1 MKIPGGAA
9 NTDFVSRR
17 WQPMFFLD
25 LDCRKPLRL
34 SSGRPSRVPS
44 PIQVTNM
51 VQPFWALPVLA
62 IAGKTQEATTNFV
75 PANKLAALPAIRYAL
90 STRGTFAKSACG
102 LLKNDSSP
110 RKENPRLRMT
120 RLMPAENFRRRL
132 CLFVRALCGDTASA
146 LIFQTGVRVG

>member
-1 MKIPGGAA
+1 M
-9 NTDFVSRR
+9 
-17 WQPMFFLD
+17 
-25 LDCRKPLRL
+25 
-34 SSGRPSRVPS
+34 
-44 PIQVTNM
+44 
-51 VQPFWALPVLA
+51 
-62 IAGKTQEATTNFV
+62 

-90 STRGTFAKSACG
+90 STHGTFAKSACG

-146 LIFQTGVRVG
+146 AIFQSRHLGWTWEWLQQWAGLVLPTLAQGLGGARSYLS